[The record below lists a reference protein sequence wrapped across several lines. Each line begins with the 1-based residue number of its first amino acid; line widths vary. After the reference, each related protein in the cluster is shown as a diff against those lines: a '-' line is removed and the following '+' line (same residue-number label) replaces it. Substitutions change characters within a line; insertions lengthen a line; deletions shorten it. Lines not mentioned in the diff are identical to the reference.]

1 MTHRDNGISYGVSF
15 VSFVAGGM
23 IGAGIALLYAPQSG
37 ERTRLEVRE
46 RAERTIIKA
55 QKLEDDI
62 KETIGQLIEDIR
74 LKVNQLMEE
83 GRCLAEGKRK
93 EILAAIETGKR
104 ALEEERKNLNTRL
117 ENA

>member
-1 MTHRDNGISYGVSF
+1 MNHRDNGNSYGLSF
-15 VSFVAGGM
+15 VSFIAGSM

-62 KETIGQLIEDIR
+62 KETIGHLIGDIR
-74 LKVNQLMEE
+74 LRVNHLMEE
-83 GRCLAEGKRK
+83 GRYVAQEKRK
-93 EILAAIETGKR
+93 EILDAIESGKR
-104 ALEEERKNLNTRL
+104 ALEQERRNLRRIG
-117 ENA
+117 